1 MEKEDAI
8 PTSQS
13 NILSAFANLNQLAP
27 MFAHDFVIELLK
39 ATHHSSHS
47 ANLNEMILRS
57 ERYVNQDGMLFVFV
71 LFSVLS
77 GEKLVYTK
85 RPLTD
90 TEYSIKRNEFNEL
103 NLSAKQ
109 LKLILSRIPN
119 EINDRKAFLETIK

>member
-57 ERYVNQDGMLFVFV
+57 ERYVNQDGMLFVF
-71 LFSVLS
+71 FFIF
-77 GEKLVYTK
+77 
-85 RPLTD
+85 
-90 TEYSIKRNEFNEL
+90 YSIW
-103 NLSAKQ
+103 
-109 LKLILSRIPN
+109 
-119 EINDRKAFLETIK
+119 